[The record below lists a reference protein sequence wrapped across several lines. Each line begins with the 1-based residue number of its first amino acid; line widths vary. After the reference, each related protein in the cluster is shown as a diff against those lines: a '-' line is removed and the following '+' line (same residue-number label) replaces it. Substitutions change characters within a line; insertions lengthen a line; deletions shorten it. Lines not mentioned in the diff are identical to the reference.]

1 MRKLQTQIDG
11 LEKQRADDRKWIV
24 ESARRIDSIE
34 SQVREQTRE
43 AMDYAR
49 EKCGDLDGRLRAL
62 DLGTERL
69 KTELDDK
76 VPKLLG
82 DFAAKSK
89 EHTDDVAKALETKT
103 IERIKCMEALLEV
116 LETKTAERIKG
127 MEALLKAHDDLL
139 KAHDDQAKQHEA
151 YLQRLHNNSKPE
163 DTQNMAG
170 GFKYFDEELNKMKV
184 VMADPV
190 HKQKILDEA
199 KRMMHDAL
207 HEIKTDYDGKIGQV
221 MGTGILQTGQTDER
235 IKTSRRRLW

>member
-82 DFAAKSK
+82 DLAAKSK

-103 IERIKCMEALLEV
+103 
-116 LETKTAERIKG
+116 AERIKG
-127 MEALLKAHDDLL
+127 METLLKAHDDLL

-190 HKQKILDEA
+190 H
-199 KRMMHDAL
+199 
-207 HEIKTDYDGKIGQV
+207 
-221 MGTGILQTGQTDER
+221 
-235 IKTSRRRLW
+235 